1 MFYICDDIGG
11 YVCDEI
17 KGISSFPT
25 FLLTAVMI
33 VAPFFL
39 GSLSLGAKDEGK
51 KVLEIGLGGGSF
63 NMALKKLKP
72 EVNITVVEMDATVA
86 TIAYR
91 WFDVR
96 NSERHKVVVQDGI
109 TYLKTATSQGYHL
122 KLSINPS
129 FYVR

>member
-72 EVNITVVEMDATVA
+72 ECVPTYVLSDRIPKSVHSYRLAIVERSAVLESA
-86 TIAYR
+86 GA
-91 WFDVR
+91 R
-96 NSERHKVVVQDGI
+96 NSVRKRLTGC
-109 TYLKTATSQGYHL
+109 QG
-122 KLSINPS
+122 
-129 FYVR
+129 